1 MIKDNDKIEV
11 LNLEGATINRLKNN
25 GIFYIK
31 DLINIKYQDLFFI
44 KKIGKTR
51 DKEIKYKLHQ
61 VVLNLKY

>member
-44 KKIGKTR
+44 KK
-51 DKEIKYKLHQ
+51 
-61 VVLNLKY
+61 